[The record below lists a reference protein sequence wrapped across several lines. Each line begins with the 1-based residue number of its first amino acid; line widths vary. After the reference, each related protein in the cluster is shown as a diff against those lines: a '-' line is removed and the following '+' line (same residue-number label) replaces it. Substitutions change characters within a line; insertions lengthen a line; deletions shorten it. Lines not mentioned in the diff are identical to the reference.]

1 MSWFSATST
10 RCQELTTFQKVPTS
24 TRIEPS
30 SSWKVLASGA
40 GYTPVL
46 FSESGVGVVVLV
58 VWIVSSI
65 QVIQPLQSGV
75 DCVAELV
82 VLVNKHSLPILTLHT
97 IRTWAVPCGKPGLCG
112 GGATESSAFQRW
124 HLREDPAPAGVVCEG
139 RVEM

>member
-1 MSWFSATST
+1 M
-10 RCQELTTFQKVPTS
+10 
-24 TRIEPS
+24 
-30 SSWKVLASGA
+30 ASGA

-82 VLVNKHSLPILTLHT
+82 VLVNKHSLPILTLILST
-97 IRTWAVPCGKPGLCG
+97 NFGLAFDVTTVGSAVSPDVH
-112 GGATESSAFQRW
+112 QRSNVGIVW
-124 HLREDPAPAGVVCEG
+124 
-139 RVEM
+139 

>member
-1 MSWFSATST
+1 MPRAYYFPEIPLPPPGLSRLQVGRFW
-10 RCQELTTFQKVPTS
+10 LLV
-24 TRIEPS
+24 
-30 SSWKVLASGA
+30 WVH
-40 GYTPVL
+40 PVL

-139 RVEM
+139 RVEMGCCDHA